1 MSPVTSIDLRKAFA
15 RSDFQVVYQPIVD
28 IETKQPCCCEALL
41 RWSHPE
47 HGPVAPDVFIPVAE
61 ASGVIVPLGS
71 WLLRQACTE
80 AKQWPEHIRVAVNV
94 STVQLRDAG
103 LVDSVTSALRLSQLP
118 ADRLEIEVTESILS
132 GEDNDVLQVLRRLQ
146 ELGVKI
152 ALDDFGTGYS
162 ALSYLRRFAFDKIKI
177 DRSFVQSL
185 SGDVVFA
192 RSMIRAVT
200 RLATALGAHTTAE
213 GVETEAEWTMV
224 REEGCTEVQGYL
236 ISRPKT
242 AAETRLF
249 LQQSPAVQS
258 SRETRACASPARV
271 AVDPTRE
278 EDRLRVLYDYHVLDT
293 EAEDAFD
300 RITRL
305 AARVLETPTAIISLV
320 DRDRQW
326 FKSSVGI
333 ALKETP
339 RHFSFCT
346 HTIRGHG
353 PLLVSDA
360 LLDDR
365 FRTNPLVV
373 GPPHIR
379 AYAGMPLRSAS
390 GHNIGA
396 LCVNDIK
403 PRTFSRD
410 QIDLLRDLA
419 RLAVDELEL
428 RRWHGNDVLTGALN
442 ADAFKT
448 EANAEI
454 ASVRSHNRPLA
465 CVLLDIPDLSALNRE
480 FGYSVGDALV
490 VKLGAFCL
498 RELDAR
504 CIFGRLTSSTFATL
518 LPGTGESEARE
529 VVSKLSARFATL
541 LSELAPTNRIAPR
554 FGVAT
559 LRASI
564 VNATD
569 LLRHAKKDLAYDSS
583 APVG

>member
-1 MSPVTSIDLRKAFA
+1 MGRVTSIDLRKAFA
-15 RSDFQVVYQPIVD
+15 RGDFQVVYQPIVD

-41 RWSHPE
+41 RWLHPE

-71 WLLRQACTE
+71 WVLRQACTE
-80 AKQWPEHIRVAVNV
+80 AKQWPEHVRVAVNV
-94 STVQLRDAG
+94 STVQLRDPG
-103 LVDSVTSALRLSQLP
+103 LVESVTSALQLSQLP

-162 ALSYLRRFAFDKIKI
+162 ALSYLRRFAFDKVKI

-192 RSMIRAVT
+192 RSMIRAVA
-200 RLATALGAHTTAE
+200 RLATALGARTTAE

-242 AAETRLF
+242 AAETISF
-249 LQQSPAVQS
+249 LQNPANPS
-258 SRETRACASPARV
+258 GRESRACVSPARV

-293 EAEDAFD
+293 DPEDAFD

-390 GHNIGA
+390 GHNVGA
-396 LCVNDIK
+396 LCVNDVK

-454 ASVRSHNRPLA
+454 ASARSHSRPLT
-465 CVLLDIPDLSALNRE
+465 CVLLDIPDLSALNEE

-518 LPGTGESEARE
+518 LLGTGESEARE
-529 VVSKLSARFATL
+529 VVSRLSARFATL
-541 LSELAPTNRIAPR
+541 LGELAPKNRIAAR
-554 FGVAT
+554 FGVAP

-564 VNATD
+564 ANATD
-569 LLRHAKKDLAYDSS
+569 LLKHAKKDLAYVPS
-583 APVG
+583 ALVG